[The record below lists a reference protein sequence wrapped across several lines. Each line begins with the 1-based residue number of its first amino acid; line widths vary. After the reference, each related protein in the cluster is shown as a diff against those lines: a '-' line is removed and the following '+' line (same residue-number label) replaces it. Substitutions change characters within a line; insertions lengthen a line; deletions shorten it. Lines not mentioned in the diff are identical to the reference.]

1 MRPTQRK
8 LAFPPCSIICHGL
21 CEIKI
26 TEYLRTRLRTGIRPF
41 SKNNGK
47 TSLEVQNLPY
57 QLSGVP
63 GMKNKAEFCKCYKLE
78 KSECDPFLAQHKIFA
93 LMDRDAAD
101 STTWK
106 AYKDGS
112 LFKDL
117 WFAPYVVPIYFEPD
131 LDAVSEMA
139 GYPIGKKGHKPEQ
152 IEKYLL
158 GDRSYLRNLA
168 SVTNSAN
175 LILLLDYLKQRNFP
189 I

>member
-8 LAFPPCSIICHGL
+8 PAFAPCSIICHGL
-21 CEIKI
+21 CEVKI
-26 TEYLRTRLRTGIRPF
+26 AEHLRTRLRIGIRPF
-41 SKNNGK
+41 SKNSGT

-63 GMKNKAEFCKCYKLE
+63 GLKNKAEFCKCYKLE
-78 KSECDPFLAQHKIFA
+78 KSEHDSFWAQHKIFV

-101 STTWK
+101 AVTWK

-112 LFKDL
+112 LFRDL
-117 WFAPYVVPIYFEPD
+117 WIAPYVVPIYFEPD
-131 LDAVSEMA
+131 LDAVSEKA
-139 GYPIGKKGHKPEQ
+139 GYPVGKKGHKPEQ

-158 GDRSYLRNLA
+158 RHRSYLRDLAAVTTSTNL
-168 SVTNSAN
+168 VV
-175 LILLLDYLKQRNFP
+175 LLDYLKQRNFP